1 MGLVVYVTIGDLSR
15 MPGFAAAG
23 DVEYEAVGKYEEED
37 TAGEAVEGE
46 GSVENPSQAA
56 EDRTE

>member
-23 DVEYEAVGKYEEED
+23 DVDYEAVGKYEAD
-37 TAGEAVEGE
+37 DAAGESVEGE
-46 GSVENPSQAA
+46 ESAENLLQAA
-56 EDRTE
+56 EDHTE

>member
-23 DVEYEAVGKYEEED
+23 DVDYESVGKYGDESVV
-37 TAGEAVEGE
+37 GEVMA
-46 GSVENPSQAA
+46 ENPSQAA
-56 EDRTE
+56 EGHTE

>member
-23 DVEYEAVGKYEEED
+23 DVDYESVGNYDVQDVTAEEATENALL
-37 TAGEAVEGE
+37 TAGKDA
-46 GSVENPSQAA
+46 Q
-56 EDRTE
+56 

>member
-23 DVEYEAVGKYEEED
+23 DVDYESVGKYGDESVVGEEM
-37 TAGEAVEGE
+37 A
-46 GSVENPSQAA
+46 ENPSQAA
-56 EDRTE
+56 EGHTECS